1 MREWRVAGGTVG
13 GEVRE
18 CGNKHAPRTS
28 TLVRSPNARLKPA
41 ELERGA
47 VFRDGAAIVSCGER
61 SEVRGRRSEKKDNF
75 RKENLHLSAASS
87 TI

>member
-1 MREWRVAGGTVG
+1 MRGKNARML
-13 GEVRE
+13 E

-47 VFRDGAAIVSCGER
+47 VFRDGAAMREGIQR
-61 SEVRGRRSEKKDNF
+61 EKF
-75 RKENLHLSAASS
+75 
-87 TI
+87 